1 MNMMKKCILTLM
13 LFVVVIVSG
22 CRSSAPVYHIR
33 EDIDFSYFK
42 KVAVMP
48 LDNLTPERAAADIV
62 RQIVTSELLASG
74 LVDVIVPGEVMTALN
89 DLDIKNISSLNEKQ
103 IQAIGKSLQVEGL
116 IIGAVEKY
124 GETRIGNVSAPEA
137 TITLM
142 MADTGSGNI
151 VWSMTGT
158 RGGADFMA
166 RHFGAKSETMSETV
180 MVLIRGMVQTLKR
193 Q

>member
-1 MNMMKKCILTLM
+1 M